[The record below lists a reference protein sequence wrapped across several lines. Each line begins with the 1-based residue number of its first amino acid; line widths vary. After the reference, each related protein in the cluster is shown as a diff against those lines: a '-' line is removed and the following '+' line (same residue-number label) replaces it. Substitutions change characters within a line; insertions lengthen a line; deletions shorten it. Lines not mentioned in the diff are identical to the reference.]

1 MKVSCL
7 PVSFFPEI
15 LNGRMSVIDWARS
28 AKNLGLDAIDIS
40 IMFVKNRTPKYLS
53 SLKRD
58 LDSVGVEITMVAAY
72 PDFSH
77 PDGIQRD
84 RELDYLRGDI
94 AVASFLGAKYLRITA
109 GQAHPETSIRDGK
122 RWVVERF
129 TKAAEIADWYN
140 VRLVFENH
148 SKPGAWQY
156 PDFSYATEVFL
167 DIARRIDDTSIG
179 INFDTANTLS
189 WGDDPIPVLRQVI
202 HRVETVHAAE
212 TAKKG
217 ELVPVA
223 LGEGIV
229 PFRDLFHILKIN
241 GFDNWICIEE
251 ASGKGMEGV
260 KKATEFVRTAW
271 VDA

>member
-1 MKVSCL
+1 MKASCL
-7 PVSFFPEI
+7 PVSFFPQI
-15 LNGRMSVIDWARS
+15 LNGQMSVIDWARS

-40 IMFVKNRTPKYLS
+40 VMFVKTHTPKYLS

-58 LDSVGVEITMVAAY
+58 LDSVGMGITMITAY

-77 PDGIQRD
+77 PDAIQRE

-94 AVASFLGAKYLRITA
+94 AVASFMEAKYLRITA
-109 GQAHPETSIRDGK
+109 GQAHPESSIQDGK
-122 RWVVERF
+122 RWVVESF
-129 TKAAEIADWYN
+129 KAAAEIADKYKI
-140 VRLVFENH
+140 RLVYENH

-167 DIARRIDDTSIG
+167 DVARMTEDTSIG

-189 WGDDPIPVLRQVI
+189 WGDDPIPVLQQVM

-212 TAKKG
+212 TAKRG
-217 ELVPVA
+217 DLVPVA

-251 ASGKGMEGV
+251 ASGKAIEGV
-260 KKATEFVRTAW
+260 KKATQFVRKTWA
-271 VDA
+271 DA

>member
-1 MKVSCL
+1 MQVSCL

-28 AKNLGLDAIDIS
+28 AKKLGLEAIDIS
-40 IMFVKNRTPKYLS
+40 VMFIKNHTPKYLS

-58 LDSVGVEITMVAAY
+58 LDSVGMGITMVVAY

-77 PDGIQRD
+77 PDAIQRD

-94 AVASFLGAKYLRITA
+94 AVASLLKAKYVRITA
-109 GQAHPETSIRDGK
+109 GQAHSETSLQDGK
-122 RWVVERF
+122 RWVVESF
-129 TKAAEIADWYN
+129 KKAAEIADRYK
-140 VRLVFENH
+140 VRLVYENH

-156 PDFSYATEVFL
+156 PDFSYATEIFL
-167 DIARRIDDTSIG
+167 DIARMIEGTSIG
-179 INFDTANTLS
+179 INFDTANPLS
-189 WGDDPIPVLRQVI
+189 WGDDPLPVLRQVI

-217 ELVPVA
+217 RLVPVK

-229 PFRDLFHILKIN
+229 PFQDLFHFIKIN
-241 GFDNWICIEE
+241 GFDKWICIEE
-251 ASGKGMEGV
+251 ASGTGMEGV
-260 KKATEFVRTAW
+260 KEAAKFVRTTW
-271 VDA
+271 IDA